1 MTKVITKRSDIIYER
16 HIIHYSAQDNFHSFI
31 FYFFIFLFL
40 FFSPPALELIP
51 NSLFVTIWSMDGE
64 KNNTT
69 NKSENTGFLFL
80 TSYILS
86 QACMWMTT

>member
-1 MTKVITKRSDIIYER
+1 MGDT
-16 HIIHYSAQDNFHSFI
+16 SFI
-31 FYFFIFLFL
+31 TQHKTTFTLLFIYFFFLFL

-51 NSLFVTIWSMDGE
+51 NSLFVTIWSMDWE
-64 KNNTT
+64 KSNTT

-80 TSYILS
+80 TSYIIS